1 VGKLAC
7 LRAQSVASAGR
18 WAATDFE
25 KVIFEKV
32 IIFDLHKH
40 MKKAPL

>member
-25 KVIFEKV
+25 KVI
-32 IIFDLHKH
+32 IFDLHKH